1 MVWTEETDN
10 ADDDQPLDCA
20 KTLVEEEAND
30 LDDFNIAPD
39 SAQTYAAIC
48 VMTSVAVS
56 LF

>member
-20 KTLVEEEAND
+20 KTLVEDEANGR
-30 LDDFNIAPD
+30 DDFIVAPD